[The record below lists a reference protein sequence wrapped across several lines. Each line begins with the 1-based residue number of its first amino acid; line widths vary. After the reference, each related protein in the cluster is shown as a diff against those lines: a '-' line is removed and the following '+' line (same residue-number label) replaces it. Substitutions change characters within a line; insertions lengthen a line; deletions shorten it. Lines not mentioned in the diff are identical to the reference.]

1 MVGRASEF
9 RLPESVEMMI
19 ERICLERDQPPLRN
33 YTRQMLA
40 MIGEQSSIKL
50 LTTVLFYNN
59 PITSFS
65 GLVRRLV
72 VNNHPIVGQTVLAK
86 LDGGTLEDSFSS
98 LSMDSPSS
106 SHYRNSPRNISCQ
119 PSFEDESQGKM
130 NFETQ
135 GKTSPS
141 PKTQSPFACEFR
153 ETTGSGAISQQ
164 LTILKKLEF
173 RKEKLE
179 AVVTLAGAEN
189 IYAMKDLPMK
199 DFETKMWDTYGQR
212 FYAESDRSEYLAWDS
227 GKTHLYYCHV
237 CEDGSYNFKGPYLNS
252 TRTHLQR
259 SLGDDN
265 ILIVKFPKEWQSVIG
280 NIMNEGILVGLKRY
294 RFFVFKDERKKV
306 KKNKAMKDTNTYSA
320 VKCYFVRI
328 DPVSPNDGDTNY
340 ILSGKTIREA
350 RCLFMHI
357 HTISTIEKY
366 MARLSLILSKTIKM
380 EINFAAVKVETIEDI
395 PFRDEKGS
403 MIHDE
408 DGKPILHTDG
418 TGFISED
425 LAMKCPKDFSA
436 AKYLRES
443 SFEFV
448 DFEQIAGQKREADI
462 RNKEP
467 PLLMQ
472 CRLFYNGNAVKGTL
486 LVNKKLEAGTIQ
498 IRRSMIKVYKDET
511 LPTTGAFNSLEI
523 VNISHRP
530 SRNYLSKYL
539 IALLSYGGVP
549 QEFFLNL
556 LMNALEETRNV
567 YSNRR
572 AAIRVASNH
581 DGLDSGFVAQRMISC
596 GVPLNE
602 PYLQH
607 CLSNLECGEKTK
619 LREGKIPVAESFYLM
634 GTADPTGM
642 LNYDE
647 VCVILDN
654 GPISGSV
661 LVYRNPGMHF
671 GDVHSMK
678 AVYVK
683 KLEEFIGNAKYG
695 IFFSTKGCR
704 QAAYE
709 MATGDFDGD
718 MYWVSR
724 NPELLKYFRA
734 HEPWHRV
741 YSVPHSKKKNPQ
753 EFSELHL
760 ERELFQLFLEAR
772 TPSFSMATAADSWLA
787 YMDRLLTLS
796 DDRATEKELVK
807 TKMIQLV
814 DIYYDALDAPKSGKK
829 VPVPDELKAELF
841 PHHMERDPDISYE
854 SKSVLGQIY
863 NTVVEYK
870 ASTVQENG
878 IWKLPCLDV
887 PVRERYLDMWRA
899 RYENYRKEM
908 SKALKSSDES
918 KNYAANEVINKYK
931 QLLYEASDME
941 ESQKD
946 SSVIYDEAIAIYNV
960 TYDYAMSHGVEKCGF
975 AWRVAGSALCSL
987 CAWQLASP
995 NEKPVVI
1002 LPSVL
1007 RDLLK

>member
-1 MVGRASEF
+1 MVCRDSEV

-19 ERICLERDQPPLRN
+19 ERICLEREQPPLWN
-33 YTRQMLA
+33 DARQMLA
-40 MIGEQSSIKL
+40 MIGEQASIKV
-50 LTTVLFYNN
+50 LTTILFSNKPIKTFGGYVRWLVLNN
-59 PITSFS
+59 PS
-65 GLVRRLV
+65 
-72 VNNHPIVGQTVLAK
+72 IVGQK
-86 LDGGTLEDSFSS
+86 LDGDTLEDSVSS

-106 SHYRNSPRNISCQ
+106 SHYRTAHRNISCQ
-119 PSFEDESQGKM
+119 PSFEDVSRGKM
-130 NFETQ
+130 NSETQ
-135 GKTSPS
+135 GKMSFSPN
-141 PKTQSPFACEFR
+141 TQSPFACEFR
-153 ETTGSGAISQQ
+153 ETTWSGAISQQ
-164 LTILKKLEF
+164 LTILDKLEF
-173 RKEKLE
+173 RKLFLLLSYIGKEKLE

-199 DFETKMWDTYGQR
+199 DFETKIWDTYGQR
-212 FYAESDRSEYLAWDS
+212 FYAESDRSEYFAWDS

-237 CEDGSYNFKGPYLNS
+237 CEDGSYYFKGPYLNS

-265 ILIVKFPKEWQSVIG
+265 ILIVKFPKQWQSVIG
-280 NIMNEGILVGLKRY
+280 NIMNEGILVGLRRY

-306 KKNKAMKDTNTYSA
+306 KKNKAVVDKNTYSA

-328 DPVSPNDGDTNY
+328 DPASQNDADKHY

-357 HTISTIEKY
+357 HTLSTIEKY
-366 MARLSLILSKTIKM
+366 MARLSLILSKTIKL
-380 EINFAAVKVETIEDI
+380 EINFAAVKVEIIEDI

-403 MIHDE
+403 IIHDE

-436 AKYLRES
+436 AKYLRDS

-448 DFEQIAGQKREADI
+448 DFEQIASQKREADN
-462 RNKEP
+462 RNKEL

-472 CRLFYNGNAVKGTL
+472 CRLFYNGYAVKGTL

-498 IRRSMIKVYKDET
+498 IRPSMIKVEKDET
-511 LPTTGAFNSLEI
+511 LPATGSFNSLEI
-523 VNISHRP
+523 VNISRRP

-634 GTADPTGM
+634 GTADPTGV
-642 LNYDE
+642 LNNDE

-671 GDVHSMK
+671 GDVHIMK

-741 YSVPHSKKKNPQ
+741 YPVPHSEKKNPQ
-753 EFSELHL
+753 D
-760 ERELFQLFLEAR
+760 
-772 TPSFSMATAADSWLA
+772 FSMATAADSWLA
-787 YMDRLLTLS
+787 YMDRLLTLG
-796 DDRATEKELVK
+796 DDRATEKELLK

-829 VPVPDELKAELF
+829 VPVPDGLKVELF

-854 SKSVLGQIY
+854 SGSVLGQIY
-863 NTVVEYK
+863 KRVKEFK
-870 ASTVQENG
+870 ADTAQENG

-887 PVRERYLDMWRA
+887 PVPERYLDMWRA

-908 SKALKSSDES
+908 SKALKSSEES

-960 TYDYAMSHGVEKCGF
+960 TYDYAMSHGVKKCGF

-987 CAWQLASP
+987 CAWQLGGP
-995 NEKPVVI
+995 KERPVVI

-1007 RDLLK
+1007 RDLLN